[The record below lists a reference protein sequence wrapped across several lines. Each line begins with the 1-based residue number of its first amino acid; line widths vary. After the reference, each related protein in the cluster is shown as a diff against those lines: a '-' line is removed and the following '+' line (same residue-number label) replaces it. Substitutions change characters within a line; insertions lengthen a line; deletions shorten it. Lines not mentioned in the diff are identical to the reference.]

1 MREATARERTRSVC
15 SSDSSIKLGLARFAL
30 FIHSVLSD
38 LPCPRLSLVL
48 MHPCC
53 YGYCRRAINAVVVV
67 NEA

>member
-1 MREATARERTRSVC
+1 MIPQ
-15 SSDSSIKLGLARFAL
+15 SSLVWLVL
-30 FIHSVLSD
+30 PCIHSVLSD

-48 MHPCC
+48 MHLCC